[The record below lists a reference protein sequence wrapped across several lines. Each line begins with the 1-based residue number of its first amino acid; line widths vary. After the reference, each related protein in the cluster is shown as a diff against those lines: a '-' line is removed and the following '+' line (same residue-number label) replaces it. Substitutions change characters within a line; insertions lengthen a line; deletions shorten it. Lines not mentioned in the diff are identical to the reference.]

1 MTAAN
6 IAFRCPTS
14 DAVHRWDRLQYYDR
28 TAVCSDD
35 RKFARLIQWLR
46 SYWTLSASKI
56 ESSEDF
62 TQQVLPH
69 RRANAR
75 MAFRQTFHCV
85 PKGVRRWLTYSFS
98 ARAPVRPIST
108 GLKTGWVVFKSP
120 PRVPIP
126 VRCPACGQ
134 MHKWVPPDGSIGPAL
149 PSRAPRLLS
158 GSQAAS

>member
-1 MTAAN
+1 MRSVVRLPTPCIVGIDCSTTIGPPCAATTEN
-6 IAFRCPTS
+6 
-14 DAVHRWDRLQYYDR
+14 
-28 TAVCSDD
+28 
-35 RKFARLIQWLR
+35 LR
-46 SYWTLSASKI
+46 DLSSGLEVTGLYRRPKI

-126 VRCPACGQ
+126 VR
-134 MHKWVPPDGSIGPAL
+134 L
-149 PSRAPRLLS
+149 PSLRPNAQMGAAGRIDRPRTTVT
-158 GSQAAS
+158 GSATA